1 MRKYILELYEQCQPL
16 LERPETISEAIEK
29 LKLIIK
35 VDPNFA
41 PANYSLGYAY
51 FIIQDFE
58 KSLEYLKKA
67 KQCLHFERYSPITLS
82 SQQPLSKIRDE
93 PYS

>member
-1 MRKYILELYEQCQPL
+1 MASDIMRKYILELYEQCQPL

-58 KSLEYLKKA
+58 ESLCSNSLLKLKR
-67 KQCLHFERYSPITLS
+67 KR
-82 SQQPLSKIRDE
+82 R
-93 PYS
+93 